1 MYYLIFL
8 GGVILGGILTNALFY
23 MKCGRGYFT
32 VIPYDED
39 DTGFYKVNIRIPSEQ
54 NLLKKDRI
62 ILAKENSQD

>member
-23 MKCGRGYFT
+23 MKCGRGYFKL
-32 VIPYDED
+32 VPYDED
-39 DTGFYKVNIRIPSEQ
+39 NTGFYKVNIRIPSDQ
-54 NLLKKDRI
+54 DLLKKDKI